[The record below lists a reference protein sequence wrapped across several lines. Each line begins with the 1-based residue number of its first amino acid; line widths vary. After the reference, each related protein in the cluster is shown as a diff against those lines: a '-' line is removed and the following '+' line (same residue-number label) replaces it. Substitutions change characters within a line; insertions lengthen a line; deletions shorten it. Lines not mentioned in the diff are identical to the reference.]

1 MLLPLYLCNISD
13 HICGCRIQLHHKA
26 RNTLQNRAGKKVSE
40 MEQAMSTLWCLS
52 GIVSHKDFSKTFAYL
67 FCDINL
73 QNCSGAEGRGAS
85 VFGLDHQ
92 WPYAVFIVRDVV
104 DDVQRS
110 DIGFQLDFPSALVNV
125 KHIGWIC
132 LHDGIIHNVVGLFR
146 ILVYSLVG
154 EVLKTKVL
162 LFVFAWGQKAS
173 DTSDSVCAMTGLL
186 SFHLGS

>member
-1 MLLPLYLCNISD
+1 MVGIYLYSQKSIFLNSYLAISNKKLISQLYYAPIFVPLQYFWSHLWLQNPTSPQ
-13 HICGCRIQLHHKA
+13 GY

-40 MEQAMSTLWCLS
+40 IEQAMSTLWCLS
-52 GIVSHKDFSKTFAYL
+52 GIVSHKDFSKTFSYL

-73 QNCSGAEGRGAS
+73 QNCSGTEGRGAS

-92 WPYAVFIVRDVV
+92 WPYAVFIVCDVV

-132 LHDGIIHNVVGLFR
+132 LHDGIIHNVVGLFC

-154 EVLKTKVL
+154 EV
-162 LFVFAWGQKAS
+162 
-173 DTSDSVCAMTGLL
+173 
-186 SFHLGS
+186 